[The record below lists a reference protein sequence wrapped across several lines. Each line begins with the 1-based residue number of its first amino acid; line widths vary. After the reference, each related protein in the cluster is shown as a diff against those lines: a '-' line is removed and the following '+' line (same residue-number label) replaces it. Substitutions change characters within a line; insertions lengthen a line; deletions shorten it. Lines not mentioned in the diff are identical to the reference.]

1 MTFQHK
7 KIILE
12 AFFVLS
18 GGVSSRSEKSKNLK
32 LEWQFEKLFLRG
44 KIKSKYSYFMSFY

>member
-18 GGVSSRSEKSKNLK
+18 RGVSGRSEKSKNLK
-32 LEWQFEKLFLRG
+32 LEWQFGKLCLRG
-44 KIKSKYSYFMSFY
+44 KIKSQYSYFMSFY